1 MKPDAPTDQIPRR
14 KGAFFAAQLD
24 AQRATGAGMQY
35 VAMFDEVDEATAIF
49 KCSDTP
55 PAGAPFVTME
65 GLPSDHYLR
74 LAGAASAR
82 MKSPA
87 R

>member
-1 MKPDAPTDQIPRR
+1 
-14 KGAFFAAQLD
+14 
-24 AQRATGAGMQY
+24 MQY

-55 PAGAPFVTME
+55 PSGAPFVAME

-74 LAGAASAR
+74 LAGAAANEAPEIQA
-82 MKSPA
+82 PA
-87 R
+87 EDGDAAK